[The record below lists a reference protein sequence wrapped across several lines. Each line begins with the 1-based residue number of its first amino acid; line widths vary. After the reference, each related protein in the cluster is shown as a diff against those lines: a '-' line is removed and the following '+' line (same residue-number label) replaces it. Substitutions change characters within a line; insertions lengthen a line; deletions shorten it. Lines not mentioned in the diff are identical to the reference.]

1 MKIFAHRGLSGF
13 YPENTML
20 SFKKCINL
28 DLYGIELDV
37 QKTKDNHL
45 VVIHDEKVDRTFN
58 STGYVKNMTLKEFA
72 ERLNGT
78 EYNGYPIFSKE
89 DIGIAKEN
97 GFVIVTGA
105 SDDLME
111 FDGAIYS
118 EGDCFDG
125 GKVYFSKNGV
135 EEDKTQNV
143 INALWCEAEDENGV
157 VIPWAYETKIPH
169 ETFYVMDAGEV
180 YCRGIVFDVNDVK

>member
-1 MKIFAHRGLSGF
+1 
-13 YPENTML
+13 
-20 SFKKCINL
+20 
-28 DLYGIELDV
+28 
-37 QKTKDNHL
+37 
-45 VVIHDEKVDRTFN
+45 
-58 STGYVKNMTLKEFA
+58 MTLKEFA

-169 ETFYVMDAGEV
+169 ETFYVINENFLVVVKFKVFSVRLDKASKLPYLNFSRLDSLFHFVFGDNGAFLIG
-180 YCRGIVFDVNDVK
+180 CVFDVKII

>member
-1 MKIFAHRGLSGF
+1 
-13 YPENTML
+13 
-20 SFKKCINL
+20 
-28 DLYGIELDV
+28 
-37 QKTKDNHL
+37 
-45 VVIHDEKVDRTFN
+45 
-58 STGYVKNMTLKEFA
+58 MTLKEFA
-72 ERLNGT
+72 EKLNGT

-111 FDGAIYS
+111 FEGAV
-118 EGDCFDG
+118 EDEAGCFDG
-125 GKVYFSKNGV
+125 GKVYISKNGV
-135 EEDKTQNV
+135 EEDKTKNV

-169 ETFYVMDAGEV
+169 ETFYVIDAGEV
-180 YCRGIVFDVNDVK
+180 YCRGIVFKSWKILLNWDRKEETRGRIFVAFFFLSAKSCILFL